1 MGDNATAG
9 MDVNPQ
15 NATEPFGQKMS
26 FVVKL
31 ILAIC
36 RARDSPVKI

>member
-31 ILAIC
+31 IC
-36 RARDSPVKI
+36 RARDSPVKIQ